1 MTNGLVSLAR
11 GVSIVSS
18 PIFISYS
25 SKDREIAETICQALE
40 SRGYNCWIS
49 CRDVRPGE
57 NFQEAIVH
65 ALRSA
70 KVMLLVFTSNANN
83 SDEIKKELVLA
94 GRHRVT
100 VVPVRVEDVV
110 PNDAF
115 TYEFATRQWVDLF
128 KDWEREIEQLAT
140 QLGPILQAVKPLE
153 GDAAT
158 ATSLP
163 SKRAVKRSSS
173 NQLVIASIALVA
185 VVLFAGAVVY
195 LKPWGKTSPAVSPSI
210 ATQAPA
216 AIAQPPAPAQPPSAV
231 SPPAPA
237 VEHAPAAP
245 IAPPPALVSPPDP
258 DEAAWRKATGA
269 GTRAAF
275 AEYLN
280 DFSAGVHGQEAQLR
294 IVDLILSAPATAKN
308 FDGVW
313 QTTWTCLNVGQY
325 PGYSYRFNGQVKDGA
340 YHGMRGVKG
349 EPGSMVLDGKIE
361 SDGTAAFFGEIIVG
375 SSVVALGAARG
386 TQSDYHALAK
396 FDRTSGA
403 GKRIEGRQCSLAF
416 ARPGTPA
423 AAAAPEQPAFTN
435 QILKVEP
442 AIGQLPPGAKV
453 LIDDGT
459 CPAGKLKQVVGGNVT
474 TGQARLRSCVPRP

>member
-1 MTNGLVSLAR
+1 MTNDLVNLAQ
-11 GVSIVSS
+11 GALIVSS

-25 SKDREIAETICQALE
+25 SKDQKIAETICRALE
-40 SRGYNCWIS
+40 ARGCNCWIS

-57 NFQEAIVH
+57 NFQEAIVQ

-70 KVMLLVFTSNANN
+70 NVMLLVFTSNANN
-83 SDEIKKELVLA
+83 SEEIKKELVLA

-100 VVPVRVEDVV
+100 VMPVRVEDVV

-140 QLGPILQAVKPLE
+140 QLGQVLQAAKSSE
-153 GDAAT
+153 GAAAV
-158 ATSLP
+158 ATPVLP
-163 SKRAVKRSSS
+163 RRAVKRSSS
-173 NQLVIASIALVA
+173 NQLLIVAAALVA
-185 VVLFAGAVVY
+185 VVLFTGVLVY
-195 LKPWGKTSPAVSPSI
+195 LKPWGTTSPATPPSEM
-210 ATQAPA
+210 TKKTSA
-216 AIAQPPAPAQPPSAV
+216 ASAQPQTAV
-231 SPPAPA
+231 SPPTQA
-237 VEHAPAAP
+237 VDHIPAAP
-245 IAPPPALVSPPDP
+245 STLPATASLRNPD
-258 DEAAWRKATGA
+258 DAAWQKATGV

-280 DFSAGVHGQEAQLR
+280 DFSAGVYAQDAQLR

-308 FDGVW
+308 FDGTW

-325 PGYSYRFNGQVKDGA
+325 PGYSYRFSGQVKDGA

-349 EPGSMVLDGKIE
+349 EPGSMILDGKIA

-396 FDRTSGA
+396 FDRTSGT

-416 ARPGTPA
+416 AR
-423 AAAAPEQPAFTN
+423 Q
-435 QILKVEP
+435 
-442 AIGQLPPGAKV
+442 
-453 LIDDGT
+453 
-459 CPAGKLKQVVGGNVT
+459 
-474 TGQARLRSCVPRP
+474 